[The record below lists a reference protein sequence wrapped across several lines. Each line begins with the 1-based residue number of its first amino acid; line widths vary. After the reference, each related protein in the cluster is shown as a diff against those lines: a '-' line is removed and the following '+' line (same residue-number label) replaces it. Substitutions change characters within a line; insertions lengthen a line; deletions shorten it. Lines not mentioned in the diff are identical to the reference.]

1 VVFNCAR
8 NHGKRRRPA
17 TAAVELR
24 GVYRRFGR
32 TMVLA
37 GFDLRVGEGELYGLI
52 GPNGAG
58 KTTALRVAL
67 GLLQADAGQ
76 VTLLGRDPRSA
87 AGARPRRVGS
97 LIEAPALSPRL
108 TGREYLLLIARWAQ
122 ASDAEVDRVVGLL
135 GLGRMTDRPTAT
147 YSSGMRQVLATAAAL
162 VGPPDL
168 LVLDEPTVG
177 LDPGHRRRV
186 NDLLLDHVDR
196 GGTVL
201 LSSHQLDDAERL
213 CTRVGLMA
221 AGRLLEEGPPTEL
234 GPAAGRFEV
243 TVSDP
248 EAALSALRALRL
260 ICWRDDDKVLVETGA
275 PYQVGRP
282 DGSAIAR
289 ALAAAGVY
297 PSDLRRSPTLELA
310 YAEVTSGLAP
320 DPPRPPWERRGTGPS
335 GTPTPSSGR
344 CGCGPANWP
353 GGRWCWPRS
362 RSRRWPW
369 SGPSCWGR

>member
-1 VVFNCAR
+1 MR
-8 NHGKRRRPA
+8 PQPSRERRPA
-17 TAAVELR
+17 TAAAVELG

-32 TMVLA
+32 TLVLA
-37 GFDLRVGEGELYGLI
+37 GLDLRVDEGELYGLI

-67 GLLQADAGQ
+67 GLLAADAGQ
-76 VTLLGRDPRSA
+76 ARLLGRDPRSA

-108 TGREYLLLIARWAQ
+108 SGREYLLLIARWAR
-122 ASDAEVDRVVGLL
+122 ASEAEADRVVGLL

-147 YSSGMRQVLATAAAL
+147 YSTGMRQVLATAAAL

-186 NDLLLDHVDR
+186 NDLLGYHVAR

-248 EAALSALRALRL
+248 EAALAALRAVPL
-260 ICWRDDDKVLVETGA
+260 ICWRDNGKVVVETGG

-289 ALAAAGVY
+289 VLAEAGIY
-297 PSDLRRSPTLELA
+297 PADLRRSPTLELA
-310 YAEVTSGLAP
+310 YAAATSALAP
-320 DPPRPPWERRGTGPS
+320 EPLPRPAEVAW
-335 GTPTPSSGR
+335 
-344 CGCGPANWP
+344 
-353 GGRWCWPRS
+353 
-362 RSRRWPW
+362 
-369 SGPSCWGR
+369 

>member
-8 NHGKRRRPA
+8 NHGEQRRPA
-17 TAAVELR
+17 TAAAVELG

-37 GFDLRVGEGELYGLI
+37 GLDLRVDEGELYGLI

-67 GLLQADAGQ
+67 GLLTADAGQ
-76 VTLLGRDPRSA
+76 VRLLGRDPRSA
-87 AGARPRRVGS
+87 AGDRPRRVGS

-108 TGREYLLLIARWAQ
+108 SGRESLVLIARWAG
-122 ASDAEVDRVVGLL
+122 APDSEVDRVVGLL
-135 GLGRMTDRPTAT
+135 GLGRMADRPTAT

-186 NDLLLDHVDR
+186 NDLLSDHVGR

-221 AGRLLEEGPPTEL
+221 AGRLVAEGPPTEL

-248 EAALSALRALRL
+248 EAALSALRALHL
-260 ICWRDDDKVLVETGA
+260 ICWRDGNTGRVLVETGF
-275 PYQVGRP
+275 PYQIGRP
-282 DGSAIAR
+282 DGSVIAR
-289 ALAAAGVY
+289 ALAAAGVF

-310 YAEVTSGLAP
+310 YAELTSGLAP
-320 DPPRPPWERRGTGPS
+320 YPPRPPGDRG
-335 GTPTPSSGR
+335 
-344 CGCGPANWP
+344 
-353 GGRWCWPRS
+353 PRVEAV
-362 RSRRWPW
+362 R
-369 SGPSCWGR
+369 